1 MAPLC
6 LGGEAVKRPFEL
18 VMARAHRPLA
28 KVCGLSR
35 QADLYHAMES
45 GADFA
50 GFVSHKPSP
59 RHMADAQIIALCGV
73 VHDAGARAALVIVD
87 AERSATDR
95 LAHAAGVD
103 VVQLCGGETPGQWK
117 HTSYGLLRR
126 VGVDASNPD
135 ACFEE
140 VHAWRGVADAFVLD
154 HPSTAGGSG
163 QTVDLALAEDLARLV
178 PCFLAGGL
186 DGDAD
191 VFASQPS
198 MSSPAPFVGFDAS
211 SRLEARPGAK
221 DPKTVTRFIQA
232 AHRYPQ
238 APSPG
243 IST

>member
-1 MAPLC
+1 MS
-6 LGGEAVKRPFEL
+6 RPFER
-18 VMARAHRPLA
+18 VMARAHRPFA

-35 QADLYHAMES
+35 QSDLYHAMES

-59 RHMADAQIIALCGV
+59 RHMSDAQIIALCGV
-73 VHDAGARAALVIVD
+73 VHDAGARAALVTVD
-87 AERSATDR
+87 AERAATDR
-95 LAHAAGVD
+95 LVHAAGLD
-103 VVQLCGGETPGQWK
+103 VVQLCGDEDPSQWK
-117 HTSYGLLRR
+117 HTSYALLRR

-163 QTVDLALAEDLARLV
+163 QTVDMALAEDLARLV

-191 VFASQPS
+191 VFCAQASS
-198 MSSPAPFVGFDAS
+198 TSDSPTPFVGFDAS
-211 SRLEARPGAK
+211 SRLESRPGAK
-221 DPKTVTRFIQA
+221 DAGAVERFIQA
-232 AHRYPQ
+232 AHQYPD
-238 APSPG
+238 APNPG
-243 IST
+243 TSA